1 MKPSDYSTI
10 AFDCDGVILN
20 SNRVKTN
27 AFYDAALPYGKSNAE
42 ELKKYHTQNGGVSRF
57 TKFQWFVDC
66 FVEKTLRDEVYEQ
79 LLTRYAKIV
88 EEGLLNC
95 EFNED
100 LYELKKRTPNTNWLI
115 VSGGSQSELRAL
127 FEKRDLANLF
137 EGGIYGSPDSK
148 EVIFEREL
156 ARENI
161 TLPALFIGDS
171 KYDYFSS
178 NKYGLDFIFLSQWT
192 EVYNWRKFCQEND
205 INTVEALKNLSV

>member
-1 MKPSDYSTI
+1 MKLSDYSTI

-20 SNRVKTN
+20 SNKVKTN
-27 AFYDAALPYGKSNAE
+27 AFYDAALPYGEKNAE
-42 ELKKYHTQNGGVSRF
+42 ALRNYHTQNGGVSRF
-57 TKFQWFVDC
+57 KKFQWFVDS
-66 FVEKTLRDEVYEQ
+66 FVEQALRYDVYEQ
-79 LLTRYAKIV
+79 LLTRYADIV

-100 LYELKKRTPNTNWLI
+100 LYELKEKTPNTNWLI
-115 VSGGSQSELRAL
+115 VSGGSQSELRVL

-137 EGGIYGSPDSK
+137 ESGIYGSPDSK

-156 ARENI
+156 ARDNI

-192 EVYNWRKFCQEND
+192 EVYDWRTFCLEND
-205 INTVEALKNLSV
+205 IKTVEALKTLSV

>member
-1 MKPSDYSTI
+1 MKLSDYSTI

-20 SNRVKTN
+20 SNEVKTN
-27 AFYDAALPYGKSNAE
+27 AFYYAALPYGEKNAE
-42 ELKKYHTQNGGVSRF
+42 ALKKYHTQNGGVSRF
-57 TKFQWFVDC
+57 KKFQWFVDN
-66 FVEKTLRDEVYEQ
+66 FVEKTLRDDVYEQ
-79 LLTRYAKIV
+79 LLTRYADIV

-95 EFNED
+95 EFNKD
-100 LYELKKRTPNTNWLI
+100 LFELKKKTPNTNWLI

-127 FEKRDLANLF
+127 FEKRDLSNLF

-192 EVYNWRKFCQEND
+192 EVNDWKSFCEDNN
-205 INTVEALKNLSV
+205 INHIDFLRSIS

>member
-1 MKPSDYSTI
+1 MKLSDYSTI

-20 SNRVKTN
+20 SNEVKTN
-27 AFYDAALPYGKSNAE
+27 AFYYAALPYGEKNAE
-42 ELKKYHTQNGGVSRF
+42 ALKKYHTQNGGVSRF
-57 TKFQWFVDC
+57 KKFQWFVDN
-66 FVEKTLRDEVYEQ
+66 FVEKTLRDDVYEQ
-79 LLTRYAKIV
+79 LLTRYADIV

-95 EFNED
+95 EFNKD
-100 LYELKKRTPNTNWLI
+100 LYELKNKTPNTNWLI

-127 FEKRDLANLF
+127 FEKRDLSNLF

-192 EVYNWRKFCQEND
+192 EVNDWKSFCEDNN
-205 INTVEALKNLSV
+205 INHIDFLRSIS

>member
-1 MKPSDYSTI
+1 MKLSDYSTI

-20 SNRVKTN
+20 SNKVKTN
-27 AFYDAALPYGKSNAE
+27 AFYDAALPYGEKNAE
-42 ELKKYHTQNGGVSRF
+42 ALKKYHTQNGGVSRF
-57 TKFQWFVDC
+57 KKFQWFVDS

-79 LLTRYAKIV
+79 LLTRYAEIV

-95 EFNED
+95 EFNKD
-100 LYELKKRTPNTNWLI
+100 LYELKKKTPNTHWLI

-127 FEKRDLANLF
+127 FEKRELANLF

-156 ARENI
+156 TRENI

-192 EVYNWRKFCQEND
+192 EVNDWRTFCQENG
-205 INTVEALKNLSV
+205 INTVEALKHLSI